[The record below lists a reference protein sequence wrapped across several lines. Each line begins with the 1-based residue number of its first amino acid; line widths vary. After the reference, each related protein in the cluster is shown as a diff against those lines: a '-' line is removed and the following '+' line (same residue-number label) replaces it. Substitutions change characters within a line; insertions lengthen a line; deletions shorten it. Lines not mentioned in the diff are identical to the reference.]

1 MHVTV
6 STKSDAWDAMSS
18 TVAQYSKGGQT
29 ETETEDPS
37 THSDQRTTCPLGSES
52 SCSSQISFFITSKY
66 MLYYKMM
73 LFEKKIHCL
82 GKNTLKLKKK
92 KRTKLTHHTY
102 TL

>member
-37 THSDQRTTCPLGSES
+37 THSDQRTICGWARRAPALLKYHSLLPQSTCYA
-52 SCSSQISFFITSKY
+52 T
-66 MLYYKMM
+66 
-73 LFEKKIHCL
+73 
-82 GKNTLKLKKK
+82 
-92 KRTKLTHHTY
+92 R
-102 TL
+102 